1 MNDKAEL
8 PQELI
13 PGQKGTNRFTIARNW
28 IRDMNAFAESNGVES
43 QFKIEIIPGI
53 GHSMSGLIP
62 YSQNAILSE

>member
-1 MNDKAEL
+1 L